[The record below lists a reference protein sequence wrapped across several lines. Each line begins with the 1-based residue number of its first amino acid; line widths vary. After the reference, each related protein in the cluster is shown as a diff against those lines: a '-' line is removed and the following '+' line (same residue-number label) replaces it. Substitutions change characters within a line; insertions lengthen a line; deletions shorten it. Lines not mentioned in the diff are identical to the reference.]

1 MEGNRFYVSDFLAFI
16 IGKYQHLATHPN
28 PPTPWYYCVK
38 SNKLEKNLRKN
49 IGEFITGVKVGVS
62 NPNSWS
68 LYRVY
73 SMKFINRSKNY
84 GMHLSVKK
92 NNDGMTILSG
102 TVLGSRQ
109 IIGNKSDKVL
119 PLR

>member
-1 MEGNRFYVSDFLAFI
+1 MGKCVCLCALCVCVCGREAGDWVEGNRFYLSDFLAFI

-49 IGEFITGVKVGVS
+49 IGEFITAVKVGVV

-73 SMKFINRSKNY
+73 SMKFINRSENY
-84 GMHLSVKK
+84 GMHLSVKRI
-92 NNDGMTILSG
+92 MME
-102 TVLGSRQ
+102 
-109 IIGNKSDKVL
+109 
-119 PLR
+119 